1 MKLAA
6 PKARMTDRPPR
17 TITNEETLLS
27 ALLADR
33 REFVENLAASDSGYT
48 DADLQRL
55 ALIDGA
61 IRAVEAVINEQRA
74 GRGR

>member
-1 MKLAA
+1 MA
-6 PKARMTDRPPR
+6 DRR
-17 TITNEETLLS
+17 TGTITDEETLLS

-48 DADLQRL
+48 DDDLQRL

-61 IRAVEAVINEQRA
+61 IRAVEAVIDEQRA
-74 GRGR
+74 ARGR

>member
-1 MKLAA
+1 
-6 PKARMTDRPPR
+6 MTDRR
-17 TITNEETLLS
+17 TGTITDEETFLS

-33 REFVENLAASDSGYT
+33 RQFVENLAASDSGYT
-48 DADLQRL
+48 DDDLQRL

-61 IRAVEAVINEQRA
+61 VRAVEAVINEQRS

>member
-1 MKLAA
+1 
-6 PKARMTDRPPR
+6 MTDRRPG

-33 REFVENLAASDSGYT
+33 REFVENLAASDSGYN
-48 DADLQRL
+48 DDDLQRL
-55 ALIDGA
+55 TLIDGA
-61 IRAVEAVINEQRA
+61 IRAVETVIDEHRS